1 MFDYQRT
8 FHVGVRVPDIDASM
22 AEIGAA
28 QGVTWAS
35 VQHADDRT
43 VWTPARG
50 LEQVALTFVYSC
62 EGPHRVELLQGSAG
76 SVWDCGDRPGL
87 HHVGVWSDDVAAD
100 TERCLAAGWTVTAA
114 AKAPDDGYGTF
125 TYVVPPSGLIV
136 ELVASAA
143 QPRFETWWAGG
154 RMGAERDA

>member
-1 MFDYQRT
+1 VFDYQRT
-8 FHVGVRVPDIDASM
+8 FHVGVRVPDIDLAM

-43 VWTPARG
+43 VWTPERG

-100 TERCLAAGWTVTAA
+100 TERCLAAGWTLTAA
-114 AKAPDDGYGTF
+114 AKAPDGGAAPVRDVVGGWPHGSRTRRLTAPRLSGRAGDGAG
-125 TYVVPPSGLIV
+125 SRG
-136 ELVASAA
+136 AS
-143 QPRFETWWAGG
+143 
-154 RMGAERDA
+154 